1 LKPLTTMLTR
11 KTLRAVVT
19 VALLLVAIPA
29 AQAQSAPSA
38 ERLELCSSCHGA
50 GGNSKTEKIPSIAGQ
65 PEFFLLNSLVLIR
78 EGVRN
83 VEPMAP
89 FMKDMKDDE
98 IQALATYFAAQKPER
113 TDEPIDQAQ
122 ARRGAELVDPRHC
135 TSCHT
140 PNLTG
145 EQTAPR
151 IAGQRLDYLID
162 AITAF
167 RDSRRTGG
175 DPLMSEA
182 AQGLSDADIVALA
195 NYAASK

>member
-1 LKPLTTMLTR
+1 M
-11 KTLRAVVT
+11 LRAFMHA
-19 VALLLVAIPA
+19 ALLMAA
-29 AQAQSAPSA
+29 GTTAQAQTAVSP
-38 ERLELCSSCHGA
+38 ERLELCAACHGP
-50 GGNSKTEKIPSIAGQ
+50 GGNSKMEKIPSIAGQ

-83 VEPMAP
+83 VEAMAP

-122 ARRGAELVDPRHC
+122 AQRGAQLVDPRHC
-135 TSCHT
+135 SSCHK
-140 PNLTG
+140 PDLSG
-145 EQTAPR
+145 EQVAPR
-151 IAGQRLDYLID
+151 IAGQRIDYLID

-167 RDSRRTGG
+167 RDSTRIGG
-175 DPLMSEA
+175 DPAMSSA
-182 AQGLSDADIVALA
+182 AQGLSDADITALA